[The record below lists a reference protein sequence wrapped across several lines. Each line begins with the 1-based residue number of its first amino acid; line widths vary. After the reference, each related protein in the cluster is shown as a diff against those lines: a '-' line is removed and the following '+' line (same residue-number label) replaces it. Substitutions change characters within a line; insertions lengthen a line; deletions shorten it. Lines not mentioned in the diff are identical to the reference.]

1 MWDLEPVAS
10 LELDNL
16 LQRQFPVLER
26 PLDLFRWALGPRS
39 LHVGP
44 QCPFGGPLHRLIY
57 LFVVIFL
64 PLILGGAQR
73 HEIVL
78 SS

>member
-26 PLDLFRWALGPRS
+26 PLDLLRWVFGPRS

-44 QCPFGGPLHRLIY
+44 KRPFVPSPGVPLQL
-57 LFVVIFL
+57 VVSAS
-64 PLILGGAQR
+64 PR
-73 HEIVL
+73 R
-78 SS
+78 